1 MPNLIFSFFCSAGQ
15 IRVLLLL
22 IKQGRAEEERRRE
35 KTRPCVTFKTF
46 GAILFLR
53 SKPVKKAGP
62 SRGGEEEAD

>member
-1 MPNLIFSFFCSAGQ
+1 M
-15 IRVLLLL
+15 LLLL

-46 GAILFLR
+46 GTILFLCSR
-53 SKPVKKAGP
+53 PVKKTGP

>member
-35 KTRPCVTFKTF
+35 KTRPCVTFKAF
-46 GAILFLR
+46 CAVLFLY
-53 SKPVKKAGP
+53 PMPTKKTGP